1 MSAGDKWAKGVTQER
16 ASRDWRVGL
25 STGMVNGLGQGQLPG
40 QVMFCTRGL
49 TKASQQVLPSAWA
62 ASSSGRK

>member
-1 MSAGDKWAKGVTQER
+1 MSAGAKWAKGVTQER

-25 STGMVNGLGQGQLPG
+25 STGMVNGPGRGGYQGRMP
-40 QVMFCTRGL
+40 CTRGL